1 VRIYGLTGNI
11 GSGKS
16 TVARLFT
23 ARGVPVV
30 DADLI
35 AREVVMPGRPALR
48 EIARKFPGVVGP
60 DGALDRKALAAR
72 VFNDAS
78 ERAALNAIVH
88 PRIAEEMGA
97 RMSALAAAGRPF
109 AIYEAALIIENGLH
123 RGLDGLIVVTAPEE
137 AQIERLRRREGMT
150 EEEARARIAAQL
162 PAAEKV
168 RQATFV
174 IENHGPEADLAA
186 QVDRVL
192 AQIGPP

>member
-16 TVARLFT
+16 TVARLLT

-48 EIARKFPGVVGP
+48 EIADRFPGVVGP
-60 DGALDRKALAAR
+60 DGVLDRKALAAR

-78 ERAALNAIVH
+78 ERAALNAIIH
-88 PRIAEEMGA
+88 PRIAEEMGT
-97 RMSALAAAGRPF
+97 RMSALADAGRPF
-109 AIYEAALIIENGLH
+109 AVYEAALIVENGLH
-123 RGLDGLIVVTAPEE
+123 HGLDGLIVVTAPEE
-137 AQIERLRRREGMT
+137 AQVERLRRREGMS

-174 IENHGPEADLAA
+174 IDNQGREADLAA

-192 AQIGPP
+192 AQIGPR

>member
-1 VRIYGLTGNI
+1 M

-16 TVARLFT
+16 GVARLLT

-35 AREVVMPGRPALR
+35 ARGVVMPGRPALR
-48 EIARKFPGVVGP
+48 EIEKRFPGVVGRG
-60 DGALDRKALAAR
+60 GALDSKARAAR
-72 VFNDAS
+72 VSNDAS
-78 ERAALNAIVH
+78 ELAALNAIVH
-88 PRIAEEMGA
+88 PRVAEEMSR
-97 RMSALAAAGRPF
+97 RMSALADAGRPF
-109 AIYEAALIIENGLH
+109 AVYEAALIGENGLQ

-137 AQIERLRRREGMT
+137 AQIERLRRREGMS

-162 PAAEKV
+162 PAAEKA

-174 IENHGPEADLAA
+174 IDNHGREADLAA

-192 AQIGPP
+192 AQIGPR